1 MLALAEGFFVN
12 LLICDV
18 ALSHRCI
25 AASLT
30 RGPIYR
36 NGAKQHFVI
45 SSGTHDVA
53 QPYREPLMPSETSR
67 ANGATSSVRLRHVG
81 KMAS

>member
-25 AASLT
+25 AAGLT

-36 NGAKQHFVI
+36 NGAKRHFVI
-45 SSGTHDVA
+45 SLCTHDMA
-53 QPYREPLMPSETSR
+53 QPYREPLMPSETKR
-67 ANGATSSVRLRHVG
+67 ANAVTDSVRLRHVG
-81 KMAS
+81 RMTS

>member
-1 MLALAEGFFVN
+1 
-12 LLICDV
+12 
-18 ALSHRCI
+18 
-25 AASLT
+25 LT